1 MSSGRTI
8 PARTIPA
15 PTKRRWQTST
25 HRWVR
30 WLHVY
35 TSMISLLIVLFFG
48 LTGITLNHPTWTF
61 GDEASRQSFSGTLPA
76 GSTSAASTDFLAV
89 SEFIRAT
96 YGVSA
101 DVADHALDGG
111 QGSIAYKGPGYAA
124 DLFFDAQTGRYDLSI
139 EQQGFVAVMNDLHK
153 GRDTAPSWN
162 WLIDIAGGLLVLV
175 AVSGLGIQL
184 FLRKR
189 RTRALLFA
197 LGGTLAS
204 IALIAVTIS

>member
-8 PARTIPA
+8 TTRTIPA
-15 PTKRRWQTST
+15 PTKRRRQTST

-35 TSMISLLIVLFFG
+35 TSMISLLVVLFFG

-61 GDEASRQSFSGTLPA
+61 GDNAARQSFSGTLPA
-76 GSTSAASTDFLAV
+76 GATSAQSTDFLAV
-89 SEFIRAT
+89 SEFIRTT
-96 YGVSA
+96 YDVSA
-101 DVADHALDGG
+101 DVADHALSGD

-124 DLFFDAQTGRYDLSI
+124 DVFFDIRTGQYDLSI

-153 GRDTAPSWN
+153 GRDTASSWN
-162 WLIDIAGGLLVLV
+162 WLIDIAGGLLVVV
-175 AVSGLGIQL
+175 AATGLGIQL

-197 LGGTLAS
+197 LGGTVLS
-204 IALIAVTIS
+204 IALMVLTVS